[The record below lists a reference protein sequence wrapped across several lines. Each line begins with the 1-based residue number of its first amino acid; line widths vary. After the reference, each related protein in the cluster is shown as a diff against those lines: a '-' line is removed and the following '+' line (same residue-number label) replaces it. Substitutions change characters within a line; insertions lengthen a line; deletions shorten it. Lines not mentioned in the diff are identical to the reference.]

1 MPSQSSEIMVLILE
15 APEFTSYD
23 IEMTI
28 SISRALLNRILADA
42 AKDSGAERCGL
53 LLGEAARICDVRFA
67 ANVAPEP
74 ACHFELDPAV
84 LLDAHRTAR
93 NGGSRVVGHYH
104 SHPSGKAVPS
114 SIDAECAA
122 PDGSLWLIVADAQ
135 ARLWRAVAKGDRKS
149 TRLTY

>member
-1 MPSQSSEIMVLILE
+1 
-15 APEFTSYD
+15 
-23 IEMTI
+23 MTI

-93 NGGSRVVGHYH
+93 NGGPRVVGHYH

-122 PDGSLWLIVADAQ
+122 PDGSIRSEEHPAGKACGSTCR
-135 ARLWRAVAKGDRKS
+135 ARW
-149 TRLTY
+149 

>member
-74 ACHFELDPAV
+74 ACHFDLDPAV
-84 LLDAHRTAR
+84 LLDATRTPR
-93 NGGSRVVGHYH
+93 NVCSRVVGRNH
-104 SHPSGKAVPS
+104 SQPQGKDVRS
-114 SIDAECAA
+114 SIK
-122 PDGSLWLIVADAQ
+122 L
-135 ARLWRAVAKGDRKS
+135 
-149 TRLTY
+149 

>member
-1 MPSQSSEIMVLILE
+1 
-15 APEFTSYD
+15 
-23 IEMTI
+23 MTI

-135 ARLWRAVAKGDRKS
+135 ARLRSEEHTSELQSLMRISYAVFCLKKKRH
-149 TRLTY
+149 YVYH

>member
-1 MPSQSSEIMVLILE
+1 
-15 APEFTSYD
+15 
-23 IEMTI
+23 MTI

-42 AKDSGAERCGL
+42 AKDGGAERCGL

-67 ANVAPEP
+67 ANVVPEP

-84 LLDAHRTAR
+84 LLDAHRAAR
-93 NGGSRVVGHYH
+93 NGGPRVVGHYH

-135 ARLWRAVAKGDRKS
+135 ARLWRAVANGPLHGRFRAETMEICGDVE
-149 TRLTY
+149 LA

>member
-104 SHPSGKAVPS
+104 SHQSGKAVPS
-114 SIDAECAA
+114 SIDRK
-122 PDGSLWLIVADAQ
+122 S
-135 ARLWRAVAKGDRKS
+135 KKS
-149 TRLTY
+149 TRLNSSH

>member
-1 MPSQSSEIMVLILE
+1 MRISDWSSDVCPS
-15 APEFTSYD
+15 D

-74 ACHFELDPAV
+74 ACHFEIDPAV

-93 NGGSRVVGHYH
+93 NGGSLVGGHSH
-104 SHPSGKAVPS
+104 SHPPGKTDS
-114 SIDAECAA
+114 SSHNEEYTAA
-122 PDGSLWLIVADAQ
+122 
-135 ARLWRAVAKGDRKS
+135 
-149 TRLTY
+149 

>member
-1 MPSQSSEIMVLILE
+1 
-15 APEFTSYD
+15 
-23 IEMTI
+23 MTI

-93 NGGSRVVGHYH
+93 NGGSRVRSEERRVGKEGVSTCRSRWSPYH
-104 SHPSGKAVPS
+104 
-114 SIDAECAA
+114 
-122 PDGSLWLIVADAQ
+122 
-135 ARLWRAVAKGDRKS
+135 
-149 TRLTY
+149 